1 MLIFRATASKHP
13 PGRSH
18 GAWLDGS
25 WWFDLWR
32 MMMVHSL
39 VYVRPLDVA
48 FLGHGAWISGR
59 RLGFLQVYSLVLGGP
74 CIVLLDHG
82 T

>member
-1 MLIFRATASKHP
+1 VSLFGVVAGINSS
-13 PGRSH
+13 GCSH

-25 WWFDLWR
+25 WWFDRWR

-39 VYVRPLDVA
+39 VYMMPLDVA
-48 FLGHGAWISGR
+48 FLGHCAWLSGR
-59 RLGFLQVYSLVLGGP
+59 RLGFLQIYSLILGGRG
-74 CIVLLDHG
+74 IVLINHG